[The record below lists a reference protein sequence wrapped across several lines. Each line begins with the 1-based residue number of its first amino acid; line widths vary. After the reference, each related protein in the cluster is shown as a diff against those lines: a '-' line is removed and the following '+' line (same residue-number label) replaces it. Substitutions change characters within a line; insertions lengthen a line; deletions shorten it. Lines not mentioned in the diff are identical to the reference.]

1 MAVQLEAGVRSVN
14 IGVQLAE
21 LRYWHIDRKTQKVIP
36 WIARNLPEPVK
47 YHVVIHGMVQVADG
61 GTPGDAT
68 GMELL
73 ELWSNEKVD

>member
-1 MAVQLEAGVRSVN
+1 MSVSVQLR
-14 IGVQLAE
+14 E

-36 WIARNLPEPVK
+36 WIARKLPERVK
-47 YHVVIHGMVQVADG
+47 YYVVIHGMVTVADG